1 MFTSG
6 QLVSVSDAVRRSE
19 KTGEDSDHGAQQQ
32 RRCPD
37 QCGRDQQI
45 SRDFPCVPPPGGFQN
60 RGQCRHTSLTCQLSA
75 VPGRMRCSVL
85 RSGGLAG
92 RAGRALQ
99 SWRTMLNNAGFTLMP
114 PLYSMKPSLRNLFMK
129 KLTRP
134 RVVPTISANAS
145 WDSFGTTRCGEPS
158 SDP

>member
-1 MFTSG
+1 M
-6 QLVSVSDAVRRSE
+6 
-19 KTGEDSDHGAQQQ
+19 KTATTVPNSNGGAQINAVA
-32 RRCPD
+32 
-37 QCGRDQQI
+37 I
-45 SRDFPCVPPPGGFQN
+45 SRSAVIS
-60 RGQCRHTSLTCQLSA
+60 RACRHPAGFRTVVSA
-75 VPGRMRCSVL
+75 AIRPSHVNCRRPLAGVL
-85 RSGGLAG
+85 FSFAQGGLAG

-99 SWRTMLNNAGFTLMP
+99 SWRTTLNSAGFTLMP